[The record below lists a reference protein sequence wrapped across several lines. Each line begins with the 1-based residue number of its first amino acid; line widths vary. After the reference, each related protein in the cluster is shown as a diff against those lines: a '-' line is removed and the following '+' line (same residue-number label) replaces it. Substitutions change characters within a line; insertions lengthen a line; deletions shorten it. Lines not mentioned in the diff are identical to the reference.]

1 MSSWRRELTVLRDDG
16 LTGGH
21 CQQADALPSSWDR
34 EQSIVVRGVELT
46 GHGPGC
52 VAQSRSPEALACR
65 RDRLDEPVVP
75 KGAADETFMSSV
87 AEGYVFPPDPPRFES
102 VEDLPQRAASR
113 PQVLLGFPAHYTAPC
128 AGKSER
134 KSVSYVDTRLTLLGN
149 TWSVPVIAW
158 LLNQMLFPLGL
169 ALELSPQRIMDL
181 CQPGGAE
188 LLQGSIPELNSVD
201 LFMWQNGPEG
211 LDAPKGWTSDE
222 IEGEPVVWVD
232 LRKAQLLV
240 TFGAAREKES
250 GETMSVFSSCAA
262 FVEAPPSHRAG
273 GRLVFAHAI
282 PGVPDRVVRTTKDE
296 DQVEEPR
303 SSKSKGYAEV
313 IMTFR
318 RLDQTT
324 HDVAFTSR
332 PLGVDFKKTVPL
344 KVKFVHPRSVA
355 ADAEVEEDWALVSI
369 HGEAM
374 PRNLK
379 DSLSKV
385 KAAIESHG

>member
-102 VEDLPQRAASR
+102 VEDLPQRPASR

-201 LFMWQNGPEG
+201 LFMWQNG
-211 LDAPKGWTSDE
+211 
-222 IEGEPVVWVD
+222 
-232 LRKAQLLV
+232 
-240 TFGAAREKES
+240 AAREKES

-303 SSKSKGYAEV
+303 SSKSKGYAEA
-313 IMTFR
+313 R
-318 RLDQTT
+318 RAQRMSGPEGTAGLVDAN
-324 HDVAFTSR
+324 HEPMLCSLNDVAFTSR

-374 PRNLK
+374 PRNLTLVRRGVAPLVLASA
-379 DSLSKV
+379 DP
-385 KAAIESHG
+385 AGPAGPDER